1 MLICC
6 SWCGGTATT
15 ALRALIF
22 LVLAAICCS
31 GNVDGVSGQCDQLG
45 HMNGCSEATMMEDSI
60 ADLLDEVEFAEEQ
73 HMDAQRVH
81 LLQTRLKHPQLSGE
95 GGQRS
100 ELRYADQSQPKTI
113 DEAAQSTLVSWPS
126 VQRTVSSHV
135 DDRADSN
142 GAEVSN
148 AAADGVESQSA
159 ARDAKLS
166 QLSTFSFQSEV
177 RVGASSAKDASQ
189 PVQTVAKHSRN
200 EAIVNGAA
208 AVAAKQGVGAGGSEE
223 HKLTA
228 FGAARLFSISPR
240 RISLASLSVCAFA
253 AMVCF
258 MRNVSLYWDLAPL
271 LKRHPAKALARSV
284 SGLRNIED
292 EEAEEALDEQLP
304 HVCPPFLKLEPG
316 VTLALPTAHF
326 GAFTWNVDIAT
337 AQPSASSADSPRL
350 SASLRWAKREGRV
363 GRVIEVSALGPNG
376 PEPVVSCSSS
386 LEVELAGGDI
396 YGWLRLVSVGRY
408 VLRAV
413 DGETV
418 MALSCDHS
426 SRRIEMASLPEGLL
440 VATAERTG
448 GTGGEVES
456 LQVSTRR
463 GADVVFALVCALAVT
478 VFSPPRKQV
487 SAITSE
493 SPSYEYGTGL
503 KQDPGLQQLDT
514 PRSPS
519 KVVEPDV
526 FAPAIPAAG

>member
-60 ADLLDEVEFAEEQ
+60 ADLFDEVEFAEEQ

-189 PVQTVAKHSRN
+189 PASALEV
-200 EAIVNGAA
+200 
-208 AVAAKQGVGAGGSEE
+208 GGSEE

-228 FGAARLFSISPR
+228 FGAARLFSISSR

-316 VTLALPTAHF
+316 VTLALPTANF

-478 VFSPPRKQV
+478 VFSPPR
-487 SAITSE
+487 SNFLFWL
-493 SPSYEYGTGL
+493 G
-503 KQDPGLQQLDT
+503 DT
-514 PRSPS
+514 
-519 KVVEPDV
+519 
-526 FAPAIPAAG
+526 